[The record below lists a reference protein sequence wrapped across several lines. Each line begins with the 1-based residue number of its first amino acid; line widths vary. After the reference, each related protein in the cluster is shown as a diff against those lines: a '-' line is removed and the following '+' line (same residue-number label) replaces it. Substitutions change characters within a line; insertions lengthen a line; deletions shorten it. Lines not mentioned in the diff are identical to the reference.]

1 MLQPLQHPF
10 YSTLLLSQPAMR
22 LIRNMAMLMPLGV
35 HAVRW
40 LWRVVCAIKPTAV
53 VARLLSVPCDGF
65 DVSRRLLAFGLDA
78 HASTRRI
85 CAQRPLLRVCGL
97 CLSPCVLSMSKRSS
111 KV

>member
-53 VARLLSVPCDGF
+53 VTRLLSRFSAMGSMCLGVFWPSASMHMLQHAISALNVLVF
-65 DVSRRLLAFGLDA
+65 AFAGSVFLPA
-78 HASTRRI
+78 FF
-85 CAQRPLLRVCGL
+85 Q
-97 CLSPCVLSMSKRSS
+97 
-111 KV
+111 